1 MVNGNWTCKN
11 AEAYLKVNGL
21 NDAVVCAVI
30 ENASNVVIFREA
42 EKKQKEDEDSFLLWS
57 DEKKNNPEAFE
68 R

>member
-1 MVNGNWTCKN
+1 MSYATMSKSVDLTHDKLVNGNWTCKN

-42 EKKQKEDEDSFLLWS
+42 EKM
-57 DEKKNNPEAFE
+57 
-68 R
+68 